1 MSITQRDERHAMSR
15 DCGRFNATRSRKE
28 LAMSKGTKKASKK
41 NQAATKV
48 EVVEETQPAV
58 NANAIEVLKNVGQQ
72 QQGGKKEL
80 TAEQRA
86 KDVQKLLHELYNNE
100 SLGSKDKKT
109 IRRTLRDT
117 YDYYISRER
126 KNAGSAVVSRIL
138 QEQGAA

>member
-1 MSITQRDERHAMSR
+1 
-15 DCGRFNATRSRKE
+15 
-28 LAMSKGTKKASKK
+28 MSKGTKKASKK

-48 EVVEETQPAV
+48 EETKPEV
-58 NANAIEVLKNVGQQ
+58 NAIEVLKRVGE
-72 QQGGKKEL
+72 QQGGKKEM

-86 KDVQKLLHELYNNE
+86 SDVQKLLHELYNNE